1 MSLKSSVRDWFIRRE
16 INKQKEEGN
25 MLSGLWK
32 WLDGNKTVFGAALDL
47 LTSIAIALPQIL
59 PAFGLEVAVIANVTS
74 KLTIAIG
81 LGHKLYK
88 WYYKE

>member
-1 MSLKSSVRDWFIRRE
+1 MSVKSWLVDKLARRE
-16 INKQKEEGN
+16 IRKQKEEGT

-74 KLTIAIG
+74 KLAMAIG